1 MEGLDGSHNSQQLS
15 RAVDVLSLCRLNSC
29 TNRAGWRQA
38 YRVWTYL
45 THLLRLGNS
54 RVVSGANLCI
64 AMWLPCRHCVCLEPR
79 WHCHNLNEHCVFT
92 ISAICSSSCSCI
104 IMSSIGCGNAVV
116 SGSSSQS
123 AFTSRAVV
131 VSAARGTSYQYT
143 LSRSDYISVRYH
155 RTSLCVRS
163 TVMEPTVNRRTH
175 KISLPGRL
183 HPTSDALQLCE
194 IGIIVNG
201 PSASDLFRSGKRTF
215 RPLQRW

>member
-1 MEGLDGSHNSQQLS
+1 M
-15 RAVDVLSLCRLNSC
+15 
-29 TNRAGWRQA
+29 
-38 YRVWTYL
+38 
-45 THLLRLGNS
+45 
-54 RVVSGANLCI
+54 
-64 AMWLPCRHCVCLEPR
+64 
-79 WHCHNLNEHCVFT
+79 FT

-104 IMSSIGCGNAVV
+104 IMSSIGSGNAVV

-131 VSAARGTSYQYT
+131 VSTTRGTSYQHT

-183 HPTSDALQLCE
+183 HSTSDALRPFLMTLGIVFWKRCFPDHSFANKRRYSFPDLPSLE
-194 IGIIVNG
+194 GIGFYFRLL
-201 PSASDLFRSGKRTF
+201 SAWKALTVLTTLSSYPELSTCCGCVD
-215 RPLQRW
+215 